1 MQGNSVMRSQS
12 YAVSIEHILCNIFS
26 CERYGF
32 GGVVNSDYIRKQPFA
47 ALFCG
52 LACLYPRSTP
62 EKKARIEKYIENHM
76 FYANMS
82 IDYLLSFE
90 TNIKTDDITTIEID
104 FNNGEEALQS
114 IIETYR
120 EVIK

>member
-1 MQGNSVMRSQS
+1 MQSNTVMRSQS
-12 YAVSIEHILCNIFS
+12 YAIDIEHILWGVFN
-26 CERYGF
+26 CERFGF
-32 GGVVNSDYIRKQPFA
+32 GGVVNSDYIKKQPFS

-52 LACLYPRSTP
+52 LAYLYSSSTP
-62 EKKARIEKYIENHM
+62 EKKARIENFIEDHM
-76 FYANMS
+76 SYANMS

-90 TNIKTDDITTIEID
+90 TNLKTEGIKTIGIG
-104 FNNGEEALQS
+104 FNNGEEAIQS